1 MVVFTSSV
9 QHAWILKRT
18 RNCMFVPFL
27 QTMVKKAMHNMTKI
41 QRIWESANNRCFDRN
56 SYDLAIFIWWIE
68 MHSIW
73 YKQRRFAKNSAC
85 EWLHWSQYPVCD
97 RSIYCAQHTCAL
109 HTKYE
114 RKQITQLHLSTWKM
128 ISISHP
134 KDTMQIQLYWQAYT
148 HKRENFFSWFDRM
161 WHNNDRKNSSFCRIL
176 HILFSR
182 LSHFALGSFFLCE
195 HIRVFWITF
204 ERGTNNTKPG

>member
-1 MVVFTSSV
+1 
-9 QHAWILKRT
+9 
-18 RNCMFVPFL
+18 
-27 QTMVKKAMHNMTKI
+27 MTKI
-41 QRIWESANNRCFDRN
+41 RRIWESANNRCFDRN

-73 YKQRRFAKNSAC
+73 YKQRRFAENSAS

-109 HTKYE
+109 HTKSH
-114 RKQITQLHLSTWKM
+114 KILTKTNHTITSVHLENDIDFPSKRHHAN
-128 ISISHP
+128 SIVYIDKH
-134 KDTMQIQLYWQAYT
+134 T
-148 HKRENFFSWFDRM
+148 HKRENFFSWFGRM
-161 WHNNDRKNSSFCRIL
+161 WHSNDRKNSSFCWIL
-176 HILFSR
+176 HILFNR
-182 LSHFALGSFFLCE
+182 LSHFALGFFLCE

>member
-134 KDTMQIQLYWQAYT
+134 KDTMQIQLYILTSIHTQ
-148 HKRENFFSWFDRM
+148 KRE
-161 WHNNDRKNSSFCRIL
+161 
-176 HILFSR
+176 ILFMIWSN
-182 LSHFALGSFFLCE
+182 
-195 HIRVFWITF
+195 V
-204 ERGTNNTKPG
+204 P